1 MKYPRNRA
9 FLGEGIAISKPLLR
23 TNLKDLYFV
32 SFYVKVQE
40 KEVLEKSLFFPK
52 KFCINHV
59 SEREVTA
66 SAQETQTPE
75 ALTAVAKTSYIP

>member
-1 MKYPRNRA
+1 M
-9 FLGEGIAISKPLLR
+9 GEGIAISKPLPR

-32 SFYVKVQE
+32 SFYVKVQG
-40 KEVLEKSLFFPK
+40 KEVLEKSLFFPP